1 MFGTYLN
8 YYLPAGS
15 APVPMTPVS
24 HPMGSFVGVIHVLQP
39 VNYNRLYL
47 VTVNSIIDYVSLLL
61 IYIYFIYCWVIIIIL
76 SCKAIVIYI
85 YIYG

>member
-1 MFGTYLN
+1 
-8 YYLPAGS
+8 
-15 APVPMTPVS
+15 MTPVS

-85 YIYG
+85 YIYMASQLVLALPSCKYALCR